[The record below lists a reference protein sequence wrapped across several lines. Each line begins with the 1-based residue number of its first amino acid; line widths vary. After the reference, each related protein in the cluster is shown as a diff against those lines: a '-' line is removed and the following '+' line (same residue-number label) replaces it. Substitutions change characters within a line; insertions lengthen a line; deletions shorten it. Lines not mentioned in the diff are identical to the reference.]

1 MVTWIEDKNLH
12 CGTNELVVLN
22 TEKYCM
28 WYVCVGVCVFTHES
42 TVFHPVPHG
51 IHTVSSITITICTL
65 SSTCITMADEDG
77 NDEGKIRV
85 NSFISFSMGDVRRP
99 SFVVGAAERASMS
112 FGIRNKCIFEG
123 GICYKQCQCQ
133 LTVVYQRL
141 GI

>member
-1 MVTWIEDKNLH
+1 MRDGK
-12 CGTNELVVLN
+12 C
-22 TEKYCM
+22 
-28 WYVCVGVCVFTHES
+28 VCIVGECSICVCRCVCPPFS
-42 TVFHPVPHG
+42 R
-51 IHTVSSITITICTL
+51 VSSITITICTL

-77 NDEGKIRV
+77 NGEGKIHV